1 MLPAESSSVGGKCV
15 VLSTTF
21 GSHQD
26 EFLLAPTLRRIVVPV
41 PRSILR
47 TYWVLLRCFRRDK
60 VALANGSLRF
70 RNLRGN
76 SGQFENLIRVITS
89 LWVF

>member
-1 MLPAESSSVGGKCV
+1 MMLPAESSFVGGKCV

-21 GSHQD
+21 SSHQD

-41 PRSILR
+41 PQSQGPIGFCSAAFGIK
-47 TYWVLLRCFRRDK
+47 LLYR
-60 VALANGSLRF
+60 ANGSLRF

-76 SGQFENLIRVITS
+76 SEQFEN
-89 LWVF
+89 F